1 MPVQNTTT
9 TTANANA
16 TLAKKYQ
23 KKTAREHVLDNPD
36 TYIGSIEKVDT
47 NIHIFDNETNKIA
60 EKEIMW
66 IPGLYKL
73 FDEVSIF

>member
-9 TTANANA
+9 TTY
-16 TLAKKYQ
+16 TKRDPCKKYQ

-66 IPGLYKL
+66 ILVFTNYSMKVL
-73 FDEVSIF
+73 